1 LKSKPQESPKYHIL
15 ALFSIWAWAVP
26 QSRKKNIK
34 SGNTILGFMTICF
47 VFFYKGN
54 NLKLIKYLKI
64 GNVAGC
70 KFQVAG
76 VFGKHERVWDA
87 PEARGLEV

>member
-1 LKSKPQESPKYHIL
+1 
-15 ALFSIWAWAVP
+15 
-26 QSRKKNIK
+26 
-34 SGNTILGFMTICF
+34 MTICF